1 MSLKITLIMAL
12 SNIQIKIISKKKIL
26 KNTYNNKF
34 YGLLTDLIKFVRII
48 GLFIQPNKIKR

>member
-1 MSLKITLIMAL
+1 MSLKITLIMTW